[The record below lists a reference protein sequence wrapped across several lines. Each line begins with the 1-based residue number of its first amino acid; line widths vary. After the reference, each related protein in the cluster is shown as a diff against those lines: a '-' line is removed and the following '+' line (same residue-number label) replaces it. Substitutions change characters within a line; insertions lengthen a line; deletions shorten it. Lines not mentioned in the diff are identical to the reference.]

1 MNVLTSNTY
10 SSLHFFG
17 YSVAFFRFGV
27 IQLVEPLPFRFLLFF
42 SFFPFQSPIDHGFVT
57 HIEFDRG
64 TVDFRQGEQRN
75 LDLTTLQ
82 TPATLGAKVC
92 SSFGL
97 LLCIGSGIGIPYVL
111 SRVTLVR
118 KGEIA
123 LVQHVD
129 GSMRVLGQGLHLLET
144 FGTTVRTAALT
155 ENVIES
161 GVLHIIRIL
170 PGHLGL
176 ATANGNPVVLLPGR
190 HLINDPLFT
199 YERQASMTDLHI
211 QIGCVHIITVPA
223 DQVGLCTVDSTSHF
237 LEPGR
242 HHINNPRFRF
252 VGHRHSTEEHIA
264 CGSKHRVTVPAGKLG
279 LAWDAGKPMLLEAGA
294 VYNVDSPTWNYV
306 GSVPITQPVVQHGSL
321 KLVTVKDGFVGISF
335 EDGKLTILSPG
346 RHVLAKPTHFFSGFL
361 STGQQ
366 TLSIA
371 QVTSMSSDNVGLQF
385 DAAVTIRVVD
395 AMKAVTMLSNVSGAA
410 EIFDP
415 RNMLQAIIEKAKL
428 ALSIIIGNNR
438 LNNPRRVRAA
448 LGASHVSSRTA
459 VETNSTT
466 TVNRSTGNNV
476 ATTEVDTDP
485 NEHELDEGSFKQVLH
500 DSFLASFA
508 ESMSRDCGV
517 LIVDFSVEDVRFVD
531 SELASALARGAVA
544 RTDLI
549 KAEIDLQVKRT
560 QAAAEQ
566 ASEIM
571 RAEGRAR
578 AIAILAEAEAARVR
592 TLDAAMA
599 SVSAVTQQRELVLAS
614 GEVLRASQSSLLIAH
629 NTSDVANLLGAGRN
643 NNHVNNLLPNGK

>member
-1 MNVLTSNTY
+1 MI
-10 SSLHFFG
+10 G
-17 YSVAFFRFGV
+17 
-27 IQLVEPLPFRFLLFF
+27 ILVG
-42 SFFPFQSPIDHGFVT
+42 ICT
-57 HIEFDRG
+57 
-64 TVDFRQGEQRN
+64 
-75 LDLTTLQ
+75 
-82 TPATLGAKVC
+82 
-92 SSFGL
+92 
-97 LLCIGSGIGIPYVL
+97 GIGIPYVL

-123 LVQHVD
+123 LVQHID

-161 GVLHIIRIL
+161 GVIHIIRIL

-199 YERQASMTDLHI
+199 YERQVSMTDLHI
-211 QIGCVHIITVPA
+211 HVGCVHIITVPA
-223 DQVGLCTVDSTSHF
+223 DQVGLCTVDSTSHI

-252 VGHRHSTEEHIA
+252 LGHRHSTEEHIA

-321 KLVTVKDGFVGISF
+321 KLVTVKDGFVGVSF

-395 AMKAVTMLSNVSGAA
+395 AMKAVTMLSNISGAA

-448 LGASHVSSRTA
+448 LGASHSSSTA
-459 VETNSTT
+459 ATTGTSTT
-466 TVNRSTGNNV
+466 ATSTHGRQH
-476 ATTEVDTDP
+476 EDTDP
-485 NEHELDEGSFKQVLH
+485 NELDEGSFKQVLH

-517 LIVDFSVEDVRFVD
+517 LIIDFSVEDIRFVD

-571 RAEGRAR
+571 RAEGRAK

-599 SVSAVTQQRELVLAS
+599 SVSTVTQQRELVLAS
-614 GEVLRASQSSLLIAH
+614 GEVLKASQSSLLIAN
-629 NTSDVANLLGAGRN
+629 NTSDVATLLGGGRTISN
-643 NNHVNNLLPNGK
+643 MLKN